1 MTGNP
6 EVILLCSVKS
16 DFRNVRHP
24 HLRLTPSVVLMVTW
38 AEVCSTG
45 IMLRSRYCN
54 QSEVCMEYDEDKVD
68 EMVLALLHLTT
79 FTEGMGI
86 RAWKGHD
93 WNAMDRLYKRGYI
106 SDPQNAAKSV
116 RMTESGAQKAQ
127 E

>member
-1 MTGNP
+1 
-6 EVILLCSVKS
+6 
-16 DFRNVRHP
+16 
-24 HLRLTPSVVLMVTW
+24 
-38 AEVCSTG
+38 
-45 IMLRSRYCN
+45 
-54 QSEVCMEYDEDKVD
+54 MEYDEDKVD

-79 FTEGMGI
+79 FKEGMGI

-127 E
+127 KLFQEHFVRKV

>member
-6 EVILLCSVKS
+6 EVMLLCSVKS

-54 QSEVCMEYDEDKVD
+54 QSEVGMEYDEDKVD
-68 EMVLALLHLTT
+68 EMVLALLELTT
-79 FTEGMGI
+79 FKEGMGI
-86 RAWKGHD
+86 RASKGMTGTL
-93 WNAMDRLYKRGYI
+93 WIAFTRGGTFPI
-106 SDPQNAAKSV
+106 LRTQQSP
-116 RMTESGAQKAQ
+116 
-127 E
+127 